1 MSATV
6 VITGRPNVGKSTL
19 YNRLVGGREAIVDD
33 VSGVTRDR
41 LYGISEWNGEEF
53 TVVDTG
59 GFVPRSEDVFEK
71 AIRAQ
76 VEIAINESDLII
88 FMVDVT
94 TGITDLD
101 MEMARKL
108 RKSSKP
114 VALVVNKVDNSQRM
128 TDAAEFYSLGFPDLF
143 MVSSINGGGTGELLD
158 FVVERIKEK
167 SDTAGLSAE
176 EEALPKF
183 AIVGQPNVGKSSFLN
198 AILNEERNVVT
209 DIAGTTRDS
218 IHTHY
223 KYFQK
228 EFLLIDTAGVR
239 KKSKVHEDL
248 EFYSVMRAVRAIEQ
262 SDVCFL
268 MTDAT
273 LGFERQDLSLIKIIE
288 RKKKGLVILV
298 NKWDLMEKETNTSKD
313 FEEEIKKR
321 IAPFTDVPIIFMS
334 ALTKQRIYK
343 SLETALTVYKN
354 RSKKIPTSKLNDILL
369 PIIEKTPPPAARGQ
383 HIKVKYITQVSAST
397 PTFIFFTNYPQLVK
411 QPYKNFL
418 ENRIREHF
426 DFTGVIINIVF
437 KKK

>member
-6 VITGRPNVGKSTL
+6 AIVGRPNVGKSTF
-19 YNRLVGGREAIVDD
+19 YNRLVGSREAIVDNT
-33 VSGVTRDR
+33 SGVTRDR
-41 LYGISEWNGEEF
+41 LYGVSDWNGEEF
-53 TVVDTG
+53 IVVDTG

-71 AIRAQ
+71 AIRSQ
-76 VEIAINESDLII
+76 VDIALDEADVIV

-101 MEMARKL
+101 MEMTQKL
-108 RKSSKP
+108 RKSKKP
-114 VALVVNKVDNSQRM
+114 LALVVNKVDNSQRM

-143 MVSSINGGGTGELLD
+143 MISSINGSGTGELLD
-158 FVVERIKEK
+158 FIVEEIRKK
-167 SDTAGLSAE
+167 GQGPGLTLE
-176 EEALPKF
+176 EESLPKF
-183 AIVGQPNVGKSSFLN
+183 AIIGQPNVGKSSYLN

-223 KYFQK
+223 KYYQK

-239 KKSKVHEDL
+239 KKSKVYEDL
-248 EFYSVMRAVRAIEQ
+248 EFYSVMRAVKAIEQ
-262 SDVCFL
+262 SDVCLL
-268 MTDAT
+268 MIDAT
-273 LGFERQDLSLIKIIE
+273 MGMERQDLSLIKIIE

-298 NKWDLMEKETNTSKD
+298 NKWDLVNKETNTAKD

-321 IAPFTDVPIIFMS
+321 TAPFTDVPVVFIS

-343 SLETALTVYKN
+343 SIETALDVYKN
-354 RSKKIPTSKLNDILL
+354 RQKKIPTSKLNDALL
-369 PIIEKTPPPAARGQ
+369 PVIERTPPPSARGQ
-383 HIKVKYITQVSAST
+383 YIKVKYITQVNAST
-397 PTFIFFTNYPQLVK
+397 PTFVFFTNFPQLVK

-418 ENRIREHF
+418 ENRIRELF